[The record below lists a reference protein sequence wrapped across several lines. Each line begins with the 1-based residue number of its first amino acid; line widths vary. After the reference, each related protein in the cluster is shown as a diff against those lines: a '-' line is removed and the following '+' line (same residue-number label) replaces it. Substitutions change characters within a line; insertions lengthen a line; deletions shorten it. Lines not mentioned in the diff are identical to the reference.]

1 MKSTYVWLQLGLRY
15 KAKTMSCA
23 VMQECSQLG
32 AEHVASK
39 HYAKSVHRLEAMLQV
54 FAQTVCSISLH
65 STDAA
70 C

>member
-1 MKSTYVWLQLGLRY
+1 
-15 KAKTMSCA
+15 MSCA